1 MDPFNAFEED
11 QNTQEQIKKM
21 CIEYAKTYFEHTQA
35 EAVLKYIG
43 ENEINL
49 KFYIDDQGIPKFEI
63 ID

>member
-35 EAVLKYIG
+35 EAVAKSIRQHLI
-43 ENEINL
+43 
-49 KFYIDDQGIPKFEI
+49 
-63 ID
+63 